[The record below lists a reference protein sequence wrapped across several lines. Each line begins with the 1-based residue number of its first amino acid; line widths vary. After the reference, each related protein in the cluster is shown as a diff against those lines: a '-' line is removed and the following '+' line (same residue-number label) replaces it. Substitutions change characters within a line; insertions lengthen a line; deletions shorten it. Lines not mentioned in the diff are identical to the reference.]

1 MAAKY
6 KLSKNVQGSQSFRF
20 NGNKYQTRTVTQKT
34 LKKLFLEGFTHVN
47 EIKESKKPVKN
58 GEAKKDNNPSD

>member
-1 MAAKY
+1 MASKY
-6 KLSKNVQGSQSFRF
+6 KLSKNVGGSTSFRF